1 MFPSPPL
8 LLAGMLTLL
17 AATPVC
23 AVEDLFS
30 FRDAFGRVLA
40 FTVPNTAPIPA
51 TVDQTGATQAAID
64 WARRFYR
71 MGDLDVLAV
80 EFKTHPVRF
89 WRVTLSTSERGQTV
103 HVYAAVLPDG
113 HVVVPIIRDET

>member
-23 AVEDLFS
+23 AVDLFF

-40 FTVPNTAPIPA
+40 FTVPNTAVIES
-51 TVDQTGATQAAID
+51 GKN
-64 WARRFYR
+64 R
-71 MGDLDVLAV
+71 G
-80 EFKTHPVRF
+80 
-89 WRVTLSTSERGQTV
+89 LSGLRLG
-103 HVYAAVLPDG
+103 
-113 HVVVPIIRDET
+113 R